1 MSKTV
6 ISEVQQMWQKHITLH
21 ASAVFETAQDFQP
34 FFQAEQE
41 VLARMEV
48 DVQAARL
55 LTWKVSF
62 LPGFKSSLEDG
73 ENQV

>member
-6 ISEVQQMWQKHITLH
+6 ISEVQQIPMWHILPCMH
-21 ASAVFETAQDFQP
+21 RLCLILLKISSH

-55 LTWKVSF
+55 LTWKVAF
-62 LPGFKSSLEDG
+62 LPVFKSSLED
-73 ENQV
+73 